1 MKYLMRKMI
10 LNATWKVYLRAADF
24 STTECG
30 TEVFVFCFLFS
41 TFQEYSV
48 IFLLCITEI
57 HVEGTPASADA
68 GNDNE
73 SKLVVP
79 VIFL

>member
-1 MKYLMRKMI
+1 MPHGRYISELQTFLPQNVVLKSS
-10 LNATWKVYLRAADF
+10 F
-24 STTECG
+24 
-30 TEVFVFCFLFS
+30 FCFLLS

-48 IFLLCITEI
+48 IFFFFLCITEI
-57 HVEGTPASADA
+57 YIEGTPASADA

>member
-30 TEVFVFCFLFS
+30 TEVFVFLLSFINISRVFCDFFFFS
-41 TFQEYSV
+41 YASQKFTLKEH
-48 IFLLCITEI
+48 LLLLMLEMIMK
-57 HVEGTPASADA
+57 V
-68 GNDNE
+68 N
-73 SKLVVP
+73 
-79 VIFL
+79 

>member
-1 MKYLMRKMI
+1 MRKMI

-30 TEVFVFCFLFS
+30 TEVFVFLLSFINISRVFCDFF
-41 TFQEYSV
+41 F
-48 IFLLCITEI
+48 FLCITEI
-57 HVEGTPASADA
+57 YIEGTPASADA